1 MNPGMDPDMNEVP
14 PGLLLDTCA
23 VLWVAGSAPMHR
35 KALAAIAVGQAQASL
50 FVSPI
55 SAWELGL
62 LCRQRGAKPAKFV
75 PNGGLAAWFA
85 SLMAKPGL
93 RHAAFTAE
101 IGIAASFLPPGLHAD
116 PGDRLLVATARH
128 LSLAIITRDR
138 KILDYAALGH
148 VAAIPC

>member
-1 MNPGMDPDMNEVP
+1 MNEAP
-14 PGLLLDTCA
+14 AGLLLDTCA

-35 KALAAIAVGQAQASL
+35 KALAAIAECQAQASV

-62 LCRQRGAKPAKFV
+62 LSRQRGDRPARFV

-85 SLMAKPGL
+85 SLMARPGL
-93 RHAAFTAE
+93 RHAAFTTE
-101 IGIAASFLPPGLHAD
+101 IAIDAALMPPGLHND